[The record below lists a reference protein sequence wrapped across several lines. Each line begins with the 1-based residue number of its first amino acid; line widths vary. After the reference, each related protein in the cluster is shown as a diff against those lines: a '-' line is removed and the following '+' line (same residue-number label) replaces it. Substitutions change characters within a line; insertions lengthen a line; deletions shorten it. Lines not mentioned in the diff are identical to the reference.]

1 MPDRSAQPG
10 ESAQPGG
17 SAQPYRGQLIGLPPS
32 GPGSLAPTG
41 RRIWAFVLDVLAA
54 GLVAS
59 LFAPRQDLPGL
70 AAHLPG
76 QWSLIP
82 LTLDYL
88 IGLLLFGRSFGMY
101 LTGLRVIRVDARLPV
116 GPMRALVRTALLV
129 TLIPALV
136 ADQDF
141 RGLHDRLTNT
151 AVIVH

>member
-1 MPDRSAQPG
+1 MAPDA
-10 ESAQPGG
+10 ESAQR
-17 SAQPYRGQLIGLPPS
+17 YRGQSLGLPPS

-41 RRIWAFVLDVLAA
+41 RRIAAFLLDLLAA

-59 LFAPRQDLPGL
+59 PFVHRRDLPGL

-82 LTLDYL
+82 LVLDYL
-88 IGLLLFGRSFGMY
+88 IGLLLFGRSLGMY
-101 LTGLRVIRVDARLPV
+101 LTGLRVIRVDARLPI
-116 GPMRALVRTALLV
+116 GPLRALARTALLV
-129 TLIPALV
+129 ALVPALV

-141 RGLHDRLTNT
+141 RGLHDRLTAT

>member
-1 MPDRSAQPG
+1 MPDA
-10 ESAQPGG
+10 G
-17 SAQPYRGQLIGLPPS
+17 SAQRYRGQAIGLPPS

-59 LFAPRQDLPGL
+59 PFVHRRDLPGL

-82 LTLDYL
+82 LALDYL
-88 IGLLLFGRSFGMY
+88 VGLLLFGRSLGMY
-101 LTGLRVIRVDARLPV
+101 LTGLRVIRVDARLAI
-116 GPMRALVRTALLV
+116 GPLRALARTALLIALV
-129 TLIPALV
+129 PALV

-141 RGLHDRLTNT
+141 RGLHDRLTAT

>member
-1 MPDRSAQPG
+1 MAMPDA
-10 ESAQPGG
+10 G
-17 SAQPYRGQLIGLPPS
+17 SAQRYRGQAIGLPPS

-41 RRIWAFVLDVLAA
+41 RRIWAFLLDVLAA

-59 LFAPRQDLPGL
+59 PFVHRRDLPGL

-82 LTLDYL
+82 LALDYL
-88 IGLLLFGRSFGMY
+88 VGLLLFGRSLGMY
-101 LTGLRVIRVDARLPV
+101 LTGLRVIRVDARLAI
-116 GPMRALVRTALLV
+116 GPLRALARTALLIALV
-129 TLIPALV
+129 PALV

-141 RGLHDRLTNT
+141 RGLHDRLTAT

>member
-1 MPDRSAQPG
+1 VTEAPGVPSAKR
-10 ESAQPGG
+10 
-17 SAQPYRGQLIGLPPS
+17 YRGQLIGLPAT

-41 RRIWAFVLDVLAA
+41 RRVGAFLLDVLAS

-59 LFAPRQDLPGL
+59 LFVRRRDLPGL

-82 LTLDYL
+82 LAVDYL
-88 IGLLLFGRSFGMY
+88 AGLLLAGRSFGMY
-101 LTGLRVIRVDARLPV
+101 LTGLRVIRIDARLPV
-116 GPMRALVRTALLV
+116 GPLRALVRTALLLA
-129 TLIPALV
+129 LIPALV

>member
-1 MPDRSAQPG
+1 VPEAAAGAGPAAR
-10 ESAQPGG
+10 
-17 SAQPYRGQLIGLPPS
+17 YRGQQIGLPPS

-41 RRIWAFVLDVLAA
+41 RRIAAFVLDLLAA

-59 LFAPRQDLPGL
+59 PFVHRRDLPGL

-82 LTLDYL
+82 LALDYL
-88 IGLLLFGRSFGMY
+88 VGLLLFGRTFGMY

-116 GPMRALVRTALLV
+116 GPVRALVRTALLV
-129 TLIPALV
+129 ALVPALV

-141 RGLHDRLTNT
+141 RPADRDRGDRPLR
-151 AVIVH
+151 IVR